1 MDFFYGMLHL
11 YKTQND
17 FSKLFKRNRQHVH
30 QYVICLFITVFSYS
44 TCFIIIKYHT
54 ICIWILQYLEVGTD
68 STKTQKT
75 ADFVLLST
83 VLAEKSLFFFLGLYF
98 ALPLWITFGI
108 LETISDAVIHIFHDT
123 IFPLIHILWIKM
135 WITPF
140 SSRKSCGFTASSS
153 RF

>member
-30 QYVICLFITVFSYS
+30 QYAICLCNTVLSDS
-44 TCFIIIKYHT
+44 TCFKTIKKQT
-54 ICIWILQYLEVGTD
+54 ICIWILQYLEVGSD